1 MRLID
6 AELLHQNIEDRIDEL
21 SSEAV
26 KGGLRVALKMIED
39 QPAVPLCHA
48 YVDAEKI
55 AEKVAEILN
64 HE

>member
-6 AELLHQNIEDRIDEL
+6 AELLQENIEHRIGEL

-26 KGGLRVALKMIED
+26 KGGLRLALKMLEE
-39 QPAVPLCHA
+39 QPPVPVCHA

-55 AEKVAEILN
+55 AQRVAEKLKN
-64 HE
+64 E